1 MPNNNSLNFGHQ
13 ELKHYLLAHGWNKH
27 QDQVPGV
34 AEQYKKDNKLVN
46 LVVEPTL
53 PSYRSYLLDTVKS
66 LAVFEKEPY
75 ETLLDLIGKIDSY
88 RFSITVDQGQI
99 GYRIRLP
106 DSVALR
112 NSISTLVLASA
123 HSSVTPI
130 IVHPRL
136 GKKEPLDFLGE
147 CYEDQTSKSS
157 YVANF
162 LIPRLDGPHI
172 KGSAVVGMI
181 RSALSGAKEVAGREI
196 LPASTEYGD
205 LAQKGISSQFV
216 EALASLKTVAA
227 AQKIRFDLEG
237 GPAVEFYP
245 DELANLSDFYSEIIM
260 PSTAV
265 KTVTGRVIATSY
277 QPERTISIEFEQGG
291 VSKVT
296 KVKISDEHYKAIL
309 MEEHRL
315 VVSTNNLTNRPRVR
329 VTGVLRTRSRGRLE
343 MAEISALEILGA

>member
-1 MPNNNSLNFGHQ
+1 MPDNNALNFGHE
-13 ELKHYLLAHGWNKH
+13 ELKRYLLAHGWNKH
-27 QDQVPGV
+27 QEQVPGV

-46 LVVEPTL
+46 LVVEPNL
-53 PSYRSYLLDTVKS
+53 QSYRSYLLDTVKS
-66 LAVFEKEPY
+66 LAVFEEKPY
-75 ETLLDLIGKIDSY
+75 ETLIDIIGKIDSY
-88 RFSITVDQGQI
+88 RFSITVEQGNV

-112 NSISTLVLASA
+112 NSISTMVLASA
-123 HSSVTPI
+123 HSSVSPI

-136 GKKEPLDFLGE
+136 GKKEPLDFLDE

-162 LIPRLDGPHI
+162 LIPRPDVAHI

-181 RSALSGAKEVAGREI
+181 RSALSVAKEVAGREI
-196 LPASTEYGD
+196 LPASTEYSD

-216 EALASLKTVAA
+216 EALASLKAVGAT
-227 AQKIRFDLEG
+227 QKIRFDLEG
-237 GPAVEFYP
+237 GPAVEFSP
-245 DELANLSDFYSEIIM
+245 DELSNLSDFYAEIVK

-265 KTVTGRVIATSY
+265 ETVTGNVIATSY
-277 QPERTISIEFEQGG
+277 QPDRTISIEFEQEGA
-291 VSKVT
+291 SKVM

-309 MEEHRL
+309 KEEHRL
-315 VVSTNNLTNRPRVR
+315 VISTNDLTNRPRVR

-343 MAEISALEILGA
+343 MAEISALDILGP